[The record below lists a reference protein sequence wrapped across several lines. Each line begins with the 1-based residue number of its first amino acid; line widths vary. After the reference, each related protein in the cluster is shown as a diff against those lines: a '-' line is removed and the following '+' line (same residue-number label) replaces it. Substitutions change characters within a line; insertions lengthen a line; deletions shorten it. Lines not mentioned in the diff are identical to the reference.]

1 MVNTDQ
7 RADDI
12 WWWATRKIYR
22 SLRWQCKL
30 AQRKDFTNFK
40 KENDDML
47 GIFVMMNLTW
57 VVISQE
63 RASLSV
69 LKEKTIKDVPTSLS
83 TLFGVLVED

>member
-1 MVNTDQ
+1 
-7 RADDI
+7 
-12 WWWATRKIYR
+12 
-22 SLRWQCKL
+22 
-30 AQRKDFTNFK
+30 
-40 KENDDML
+40 ML

-69 LKEKTIKDVPTSLS
+69 LKEKTIKDVPISLS